1 MAMQLGRCYEAW
13 MLSIAA
19 NGMPPQKKNCEAF
32 HLPGHYLVRRCNA
45 VHLLL
50 ASTDAQKYAW
60 VPHAQAEQSWSGL
73 RSFSSEIDLFA
84 LSPFARAL
92 QTTGEI
98 QERTLPTLIR
108 EERENPFLMFFNKKL
123 GP

>member
-1 MAMQLGRCYEAW
+1 MHEKQLKKKDLMAMQLGRCYEAW

-19 NGMPPQKKNCEAF
+19 NGMPPKKKLNCEAF

-84 LSPFARAL
+84 LSPSANNRRDF
-92 QTTGEI
+92 
-98 QERTLPTLIR
+98 QERSTFLPTH
-108 EERENPFLMFFNKKL
+108 
-123 GP
+123 